1 MTQPR
6 VTTGF
11 AVFWALISDTFQEAR
26 ARWLFWGLFGLSTLL
41 ILFFL
46 FILKI
51 DVVQGA
57 ISLLGFDQTTHRFL
71 NIERV
76 VRFTYSRVAM
86 FLFVW
91 GTFLAL
97 FASAGLIPEVLEP
110 GRIGLLLSKPVRRPT
125 LLLGRYVGNT
135 LLVSANIVYL
145 IVSIWIIIGLKTDLW
160 YPEFLCAIPIT
171 IFVFAVLLCVVTFIA
186 VVFESASVAVMTVT
200 ALMLMSA
207 ILAQKDRVVKL
218 LASEWSRELWTGL
231 YWILP
236 KVWDLG
242 SAMTC
247 LISDREATWVTP
259 AWTSALFG
267 AVVLGAA
274 IQIFRTRDY

>member
-1 MTQPR
+1 VKERRNTG
-6 VTTGF
+6 GF
-11 AVFWALISDTFQEAR
+11 AVLWALIADTFQEAR

-46 FILKI
+46 FVLKI

-57 ISLLGFDQTTHRFL
+57 ISLFGFEQTSHRFSNL
-71 NIERV
+71 ERV
-76 VRFTYSRVAM
+76 VRFSYSRVAM

-91 GTFLAL
+91 GTFLAV

-125 LLLGRYVGNT
+125 LLLGRYIGTT
-135 LLVSANIVYL
+135 LLVSTNIVYL
-145 IVSIWIIIGLKTDLW
+145 IVSIWVIIGLKTGLW
-160 YPEFLCAIPIT
+160 YPEFLSAIPIT
-171 IFVFAVLLCVVTFIA
+171 IFVFAVLLCVVMFIGVA
-186 VVFESASVAVMTVT
+186 FESSSVAVMTVT

-218 LASEWSRELWTGL
+218 LASEWSRDVWTGL

-242 SAMTC
+242 SAMTH
-247 LISDREATWVTP
+247 LISDREASWITP

-267 AVVLGAA
+267 VVVLGAA